1 MLHHIGE
8 WSPGEVE
15 CECMF
20 GVTLMSSM
28 SRPDVE
34 SFGFF
39 FNDCLGESVGSESIE
54 TCDRPCFVRFI
65 LLAVDI

>member
-1 MLHHIGE
+1 MKRA
-8 WSPGEVE
+8 PGEVE
-15 CECMF
+15 CGCMFGF
-20 GVTLMSSM
+20 GVTLMPSM
-28 SRPDVE
+28 SGPDVE

-54 TCDRPCFVRFI
+54 TCDRPRFVRFI